1 MTVKA
6 DTVKYLHSQERIQ
19 NIMASDDVSRIE
31 LLLREHFTRTDRQ
44 ISELRNNIYEM
55 KIKVSAM
62 ENDIQRMKRDIG
74 LIHDWDLWLIMAVVT
89 VLVLPKIADGIKSI
103 FTSITDAIS
112 AVARIFRKEDKA

>member
-1 MTVKA
+1 
-6 DTVKYLHSQERIQ
+6 
-19 NIMASDDVSRIE
+19 MASDDVSRIE

-112 AVARIFRKEDKA
+112 AVARIFRKEEKA